1 MAAGLNDTQCVFFPL
16 YAIFDLASDTVL
28 DLGNV
33 ASCCGLDAA
42 KMVEFAYTRPER
54 AEYAQ

>member
-1 MAAGLNDTQCVFFPL
+1 MAAGLNDTQCVYFPL

-33 ASCCGLDAA
+33 ASCRGLDAA
-42 KMVEFAYTRPER
+42 QMVEFTYARPGR
-54 AEYAQ
+54 GEYAQ